1 MADLLVIY
9 DPVREVAAIVV
20 PEEGRAFGPAY
31 IGEESADV
39 LQAFIDATPWDMSDL
54 GVFEACAAFASFLE
68 RNAPPETVAPDASTD
83 GKVESAPSA
92 DVDTGDAL
100 AEVEAANASDVP
112 APAPADTDMESDPR
126 TETVTVPCFNC
137 GGSGMVEFGDGS
149 PSQRC
154 GMCAGTGK
162 IAEEVPL

>member
-9 DPVREVAAIVV
+9 DPVREVAAIIV

-54 GVFEACAAFASFLE
+54 GVFEACAAFASFLSF
-68 RNAPPETVAPDASTD
+68 NETPASVAPDASVD

-92 DVDTGDAL
+92 DVDAGDAL
-100 AEVEAANASDVP
+100 AEAEAANASDVP
-112 APAPADTDMESDPR
+112 ASAPADTDMEGDPR
-126 TETVTVPCFNC
+126 TETITVRCFNC
-137 GGSGMVEFGDGS
+137 GGDGMVEFGDGS
-149 PSQRC
+149 PAQRC
-154 GMCAGTGK
+154 GMCGGTGK
-162 IAEEVPL
+162 VTETVVR